1 MSVQEVLYFSVWFS
15 SGKLGI
21 YVSFQN
27 GPSIFLTYLRWEKE
41 AYCSSPISKQ
51 FLNILFSKTAEYV
64 PIPKA
69 QFHSKQAALGGWHC
83 YTDQMLSWLG
93 SCEDT
98 NNSWVTREAVVRSRH
113 WPEQQLM
120 LVLLRELFGKQ
131 IAFAESCLDN
141 SDLADKLFLK
151 AAVISYLMQALC
163 WAQGCGKNSFPF
175 GIWKYSQLLNEVSFL
190 L

>member
-1 MSVQEVLYFSVWFS
+1 MSVQEVLYFSVCFS

-51 FLNILFSKTAEYV
+51 FLNILFCKTAEYV

-69 QFHSKQAALGGWHC
+69 QFHSKQAVLGGWHC

-93 SCEDT
+93 SCEGT
-98 NNSWVTREAVVRSRH
+98 NNSWVTREK
-113 WPEQQLM
+113 
-120 LVLLRELFGKQ
+120 LLWEAGTGLSSNWCLCCW
-131 IAFAESCLDN
+131 ESCLEN
-141 SDLADKLFLK
+141 RLLLQRVAWITVILQINYFWKL
-151 AAVISYLMQALC
+151 Q
-163 WAQGCGKNSFPF
+163 
-175 GIWKYSQLLNEVSFL
+175 
-190 L
+190 